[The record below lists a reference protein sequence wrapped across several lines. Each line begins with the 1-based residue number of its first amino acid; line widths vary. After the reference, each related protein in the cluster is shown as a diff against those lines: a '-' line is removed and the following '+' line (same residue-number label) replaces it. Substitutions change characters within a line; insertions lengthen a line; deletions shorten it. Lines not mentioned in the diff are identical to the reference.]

1 MQEIRT
7 YGIKIYQFP
16 DAEDDEDETQANKKL
31 KVVFSPCC
39 YFKYRVFVFVRRE
52 SHLLLS
58 VATQWWRLA
67 VRKCE
72 GVYTPGVL
80 QKWIVWTIVTL

>member
-16 DAEDDEDETQANKKL
+16 DAEDDEDETQANRKL
-31 KVVFSPCC
+31 KVVFSLYC
-39 YFKYRVFVFVRRE
+39 FLLQTHFFIRRE

-58 VATQWWRLA
+58 VVTQWWRLA
-67 VRKCE
+67 VRKYE
-72 GVYTPGVL
+72 GAYTPGVL
-80 QKWIVWTIVTL
+80 QK